1 MSKVQ
6 IVWFRDLK
14 LWSVALQNQTT
25 LKSHFPLIE
34 LKEILVD
41 LTEHRKITIL
51 DNEFYKEPTIS
62 SKTNEISIRK
72 SGLGNEFKVKKRI
85 KILKGDLVI
94 AKMHTQNGLY
104 AFANDEFASTTTF
117 IPFKILENKINKNY
131 LFILL
136 KQTLARLQ
144 KFDSVNRETYKTDE
158 ILSLQIPLPP
168 LKIQQQIVAKI
179 ESIKAQI
186 KALQEEEKRLKD
198 EIEAY
203 IYIALGLEEKK
214 HTQKQKVFVVNFKDL
229 ERWDITYNQGINT
242 MIQNIIKYN
251 RVKLKD
257 ICLINPNVD
266 FKELVKQNK
275 QVSFVPMEAVS
286 SNGVDFYPKDRKASD
301 YKGFTKFQDNDLLWA
316 KITPCMQNKK
326 SVVVKNLK
334 NGFGFGS
341 TEFFVIRPR
350 NKDEV
355 DINFILH
362 FLRMDC
368 IIENAKLHFKGSAGQ
383 QRVPKEFLENLQIPL
398 PPLKIQQEMINFV
411 ESKRDRIKANQKT
424 IQSLQDSMSSE
435 LEYLLIV

>member
-1 MSKVQ
+1 M
-6 IVWFRDLK
+6 
-14 LWSVALQNQTT
+14 
-25 LKSHFPLIE
+25 
-34 LKEILVD
+34 
-41 LTEHRKITIL
+41 
-51 DNEFYKEPTIS
+51 
-62 SKTNEISIRK
+62 
-72 SGLGNEFKVKKRI
+72 
-85 KILKGDLVI
+85 
-94 AKMHTQNGLY
+94 
-104 AFANDEFASTTTF
+104 
-117 IPFKILENKINKNY
+117 
-131 LFILL
+131 
-136 KQTLARLQ
+136 
-144 KFDSVNRETYKTDE
+144 
-158 ILSLQIPLPP
+158 
-168 LKIQQQIVAKI
+168 
-179 ESIKAQI
+179 
-186 KALQEEEKRLKD
+186 
-198 EIEAY
+198 
-203 IYIALGLEEKK
+203 
-214 HTQKQKVFVVNFKDL
+214 NFKDL

-435 LEYLLIV
+435 LENLLIV